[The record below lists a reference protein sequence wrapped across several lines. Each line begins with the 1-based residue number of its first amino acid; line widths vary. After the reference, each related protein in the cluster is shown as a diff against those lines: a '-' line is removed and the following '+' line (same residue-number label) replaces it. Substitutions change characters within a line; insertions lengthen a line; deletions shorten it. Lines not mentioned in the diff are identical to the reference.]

1 MIDQD
6 MKLFRQALS
15 DDDELIGERLRVLSR
30 ILEEMGY

>member
-1 MIDQD
+1 

-15 DDDELIGERLRVLSR
+15 DDDELIGERLRVLAR

>member
-1 MIDQD
+1 